1 VTGVEI
7 WLLGEVT
14 VRAQPDGP
22 PQRFIGSS
30 QTQLAFALLT
40 LEREHGVTR
49 DALADAVWPGGL
61 PPTWASALRTVVSR
75 VRAFLARSLG
85 GSDVDL
91 LVASGGTYRLRLP
104 AGTVVDVEQ
113 AAERIVAAKDLLAGG
128 SAAEALGLVEEA
140 IQRLRAPFLPDH
152 DGDWVA
158 AQRARLADRLVT
170 ALEIAGEAARAGGDA
185 AAALTLAAEAV
196 DRAPLRESAHRELMA
211 AHVAAGNRAEALR
224 AYQRLRRMLAD
235 EVGVDPD
242 AETEAAYLRLLG
254 PAPAATARPG
264 PAGVGD
270 RPPPFVGRRAELAAA
285 GDVWARSASGAR
297 LLLVTGEVGVGK
309 SRLAAELARQ
319 AADGGGLV
327 LVGRAGGD
335 GRRPYEALV
344 DALDPVVATAP
355 ADDLPALPAPAR
367 AALGALLPSYPGD
380 GGPAETPVL
389 FDAVTRLVRG
399 LAGGHRLLVVLD
411 DVGPED
417 AATFALVE
425 HLVGHLGAAG
435 VTLVVILRSVGW
447 CDRRLDAAVR
457 SLSLGDRMR
466 RLHLRGLDDRACT
479 ELARGLGGGGDA
491 AVPPASELVADTAGN
506 PLLLIEYVRASLGA
520 AIGPT
525 GEPGFDAVGDHSR
538 PGPVPSA
545 VDELVAVHV
554 DALGDP
560 ARALLRA
567 AAVAGLRFDLEVVAA
582 AAGLAAGE
590 ALEALDVALGA
601 GLVVEVGASGRDRY
615 RFAHDLVRRSLYARL
630 SGARRRD
637 LHGRVA
643 DAIEASV
650 GSPASPA
657 QVTSLAHHRCAEAGS
672 RDDMRA
678 VRWALA
684 AAATAR
690 SANDAAGAERWCQ
703 EALDHVATA
712 NVALRAEVLA
722 ELGLAQLSGPLGR
735 AAEAGSSSLVEA
747 AVLGRRCGRPGL
759 AARAALGLADAVRR
773 LPALADDAAALL
785 RHVLDDGPAGA
796 DGTAGVP
803 EEVWA
808 GLVVRGIELGAA
820 PSPVAPADVASA
832 VAVLVRRLRQLD
844 GPEHV
849 AARRR
854 LAEDLHV
861 VARAV
866 GDPAMQVA
874 AQHHRAMAAALMGD
888 DALTASALDALG
900 DALRASGDPGGAM
913 LMRDRAVMLAV
924 TQGRFGEAEEAVA
937 AGPDGAEAGPD
948 SAAGPLAPRQ
958 LLVAEWLQGRLAG
971 RAAVPLP
978 ALSGPAVADP
988 AEDAL
993 RAVEGGDR
1001 GAARLAVRHL
1011 VSGAGLP
1018 LAGDRR
1024 LHALGLLALAAV
1036 DIADP
1041 GTATDLSALLAPFVA
1056 LRCGVGYRTFVGT
1069 VTFHLGRLAAVRR
1082 EWADAERHLM
1092 AALRQLT
1099 TMDARPWVALA
1110 ESSLAD
1116 VLDARGRSSDREW
1129 LTALRSEAGGL
1140 AADLGLRPL
1149 GGAAPAP
1156 A

>member
-1 VTGVEI
+1 MIPVEI
-7 WLLGEVT
+7 RLLGEVS
-14 VRAQPDGP
+14 VQARPDGP
-22 PQRFIGSS
+22 PQRFLGSS

-40 LEREHGVTR
+40 LERDHGVTR
-49 DALADAVWPGGL
+49 DALAEAVWPDGL

-75 VRAFLARSLG
+75 VRAFVARSLG
-85 GSDVDL
+85 GGDVDL
-91 LVASGGTYRLRLP
+91 LVARGGTYRLRLP

-113 AAERIVAAKDLLAGG
+113 AAERIAAAQALLAGG
-128 SAAEALGLVEEA
+128 SPADALDVVGDPIE
-140 IQRLRAPFLPDH
+140 RLRAPFLPDH

-170 ALEIAGEAARAGGDA
+170 ALELAGEAARAGGDA
-185 AAALTLAAEAV
+185 AAALVFAAEAV

-235 EVGVDPD
+235 EVGADPD

-254 PAPAATARPG
+254 PAPTVAA
-264 PAGVGD
+264 PAGADD
-270 RPPPFVGRRAELAAA
+270 RTPPFVGRGAELAAA
-285 GDVWARSASGAR
+285 GEVWARSAGGAR

-309 SRLAAELARQ
+309 SRLVAELARQ

-344 DALDPVVATAP
+344 DALDPVVATTP
-355 ADDLPALPAPAR
+355 ADDLPALPIRAG

-380 GGPAETPVL
+380 GGPADAPVV
-389 FDAVTRLVRG
+389 FDAVTRLVAG

-417 AATFALVE
+417 TATLALVE

-435 VTLVVILRSVGW
+435 VALVVIVRSVGW
-447 CDRRLDAAVR
+447 CDRRHDAAVR

-466 RLHLRGLDDRACT
+466 RLHLGGLDDRACT
-479 ELARGLGGGGDA
+479 ELARRLGAGGDA
-491 AVPPASELVADTAGN
+491 PVPPTSELVADTAGN
-506 PLLLIEYVRASLGA
+506 PRLLIELVRASLGA
-520 AIGPT
+520 AIGTT
-525 GEPGFDAVGDHSR
+525 GEPGYEAAGDHGR
-538 PGPVPSA
+538 PLPVPPA
-545 VDELVAVHV
+545 VDELVAAHV

-567 AAVAGLRFDLEVVAA
+567 AAVAGARFDLEVVAA

-590 ALEALDVALGA
+590 ALEALDMVLGA
-601 GLVVEVGASGRDRY
+601 GLVVEVGGSGRDRY

-643 DAIEASV
+643 DAIESA
-650 GSPASPA
+650 GGGRASPA
-657 QVTSLAHHRCAEAGS
+657 DVTSLAHHRCAEAGS

-690 SANDAAGAERWCQ
+690 SANDTAGAERWCQ
-703 EALDHVATA
+703 EALDHVAAA

-722 ELGLAQLSGPLGR
+722 ELGLAQLTGPLGR

-747 AVLGRRCGRPGL
+747 AVLGRRCGRPDL

-785 RHVLDDGPAGA
+785 RHVLDDGPAGPE
-796 DGTAGVP
+796 GTADVP
-803 EEVWA
+803 EDVWA
-808 GLVVRGIELGAA
+808 GLVVRGIELGAS
-820 PSPVAPADVASA
+820 PSPVAAADVASA
-832 VAVLVRRLRQLD
+832 VAVLVRRLRQLA

-854 LAEDLHV
+854 LAEDLDV

-900 DALRASGDPGGAM
+900 NALRAGGDPGGAV

-924 TQGRFGEAEEAVA
+924 TQGRFGEAEQAVA
-937 AGPDGAEAGPD
+937 TGPEANAGPEP
-948 SAAGPLAPRQ
+948 AAVPLAPRQ

-971 RAAVPLP
+971 RPAAPLP
-978 ALSGPAVADP
+978 VLGDPVDADP

-1001 GAARLAVRHL
+1001 GTARLAVRHL
-1011 VSGAGLP
+1011 VSGAGAP

-1036 DIADP
+1036 DIADA
-1041 GTATDLSALLAPFVA
+1041 GTAADLSALLAPFVA

-1069 VTFHLGRLAAVRR
+1069 VTFHLGRLAAVRH

-1129 LTALRSEAGGL
+1129 VTALRSEAGGL

-1149 GGAAPAP
+1149 GSVAAPAP
-1156 A
+1156 T